1 MRKPLFILPFV
12 FAFAAAAAV
21 DGGFVIGE
29 DQPGGQ
35 ASTRA
40 PRNADLFSQ
49 HSANLPFEKRL
60 NFKVGNGIFRK
71 QWVSAPSSTES
82 SDGLGPL
89 YNARACQNCH
99 LKDGRGR
106 PPEPG
111 ETAVSL
117 LLKFSDPVYGKQLQN
132 FAIQGHEAEGELA
145 IDYREQA
152 VTLKDGIVVRLRQPT
167 YRVEQQGYG
176 PLSTDRI
183 SPRIA
188 PPMIGMGLLELIPEA
203 SLVARADPQDKD
215 GDGIRGEARN
225 VASRALARNALG
237 RFGWKAG
244 AATVADQSA
253 EAFAADMG
261 LSTPLIHTSSGDCTA
276 GQKRCTEAP
285 NGDDSDEAVEV
296 TAEMFDLVVFYSRNL
311 AVPVR
316 PAARKPNVLRGKAIF
331 SQLGCASCHVPNHT
345 TGNDPAQPHLSN
357 QKIWP
362 YTDLLLHDMGDGL
375 ADGFDEPG
383 AMGRQWRT
391 APLWGLGQTKL
402 VSGHTFLLHDGRAR
416 NVTEAIVW
424 HGGEAQKSRDLFI
437 QLGKTARDDLLSF
450 LESL

>member
-1 MRKPLFILPFV
+1 MWKPLFILPFAFV
-12 FAFAAAAAV
+12 FAAAAAV
-21 DGGFVIGE
+21 DGGFVVGE
-29 DQPGGQ
+29 DMPGGQ

-40 PRNADLFSQ
+40 PRNTSLFSQ

-60 NFKVGNGIFRK
+60 NFKVGDGIFRK
-71 QWVSAPSSTES
+71 QWVSSPSSTES

-99 LKDGRGR
+99 LKDGRGH

-117 LLKFSDPVYGKQLQN
+117 LLKFSDPVYGKQLQT
-132 FAIQGHEAEGELA
+132 FAIQGHEAEGHLA
-145 IDYREQA
+145 ISYSEQP
-152 VTLKDGIVVRLRQPT
+152 VTLMDGLVVHLRRPS
-167 YRVEQQGYG
+167 YRVEQQAYG
-176 PLSTDRI
+176 PLTTDKM

-203 SLVARADPQDKD
+203 DIVARADPQDRD

-225 VASRALARNALG
+225 VASRAQGRNALG

-244 AATVADQSA
+244 TATVADQSA

-276 GQKRCTEAP
+276 GQKFCVDAP
-285 NGDDSDEAVEV
+285 NGDDKNEGVEV
-296 TAEMFDLVVFYSRNL
+296 PTAMFDLVVFYSRNL

-316 PAARKPNVLRGKAIF
+316 PDAKRSNVLRGKALF
-331 SQLGCASCHVPNHT
+331 GQLGCAACHIPSHM

-383 AMGRQWRT
+383 ATGRQWRT
-391 APLWGLGQTKL
+391 APLWGLSHTKL

-416 NVTEAIVW
+416 SVIEAILW
-424 HGGEAQKSRDLFI
+424 HGGEGHMARDRFS
-437 QLGKTARDDLLSF
+437 QLDKTDRDDLLSF